1 MLPTKEETLAM
12 MEIMK
17 VLSERSTNI
26 LGDYEVQY
34 AYDPIAVNALKE
46 WVLLFLPTFGCMAF
60 SEKGVNYSFREVVFL
75 WMF

>member
-46 WVLLFLPTFGCMAF
+46 
-60 SEKGVNYSFREVVFL
+60 
-75 WMF
+75 